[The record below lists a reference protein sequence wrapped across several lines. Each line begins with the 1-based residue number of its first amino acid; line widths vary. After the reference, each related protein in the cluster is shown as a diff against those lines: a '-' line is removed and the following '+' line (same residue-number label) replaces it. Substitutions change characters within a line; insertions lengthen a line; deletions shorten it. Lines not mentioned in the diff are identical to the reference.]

1 MNQSK
6 KRVEP
11 IITQKKR
18 LNTQKMNNSNHYSR
32 EEESNLTIIC
42 LKKQIERKCQEFQ
55 REKGK
60 KMIVYLERD
69 IIIIIIVNKKR
80 SLNDIMKHES
90 STIDN
95 ALLLDLSQSFSHFLS
110 PEYSTTD
117 SHNYFIN
124 ICTWLSMGNI
134 S

>member
-1 MNQSK
+1 
-6 KRVEP
+6 
-11 IITQKKR
+11 
-18 LNTQKMNNSNHYSR
+18 
-32 EEESNLTIIC
+32 
-42 LKKQIERKCQEFQ
+42 
-55 REKGK
+55 
-60 KMIVYLERD
+60 MIVYLERD

-117 SHNYFIN
+117 SHNYSIN